1 MLYPIAVELGEASL
15 GVRVPDLEGCFSAGD
30 DFEDALKSAKEAI
43 ELHIEGMIEE
53 GMPVPKASDISRW
66 VKDDEY
72 AGVVWAVVDVDVN
85 ALMGKSEK
93 INVTLP
99 SRLIQR
105 IDGFVAAHGEEYK
118 SRSEFLAQLAY
129 ERVIMSN

>member
-1 MLYPIAVELGEASL
+1 
-15 GVRVPDLEGCFSAGD
+15 
-30 DFEDALKSAKEAI
+30 
-43 ELHIEGMIEE
+43 
-53 GMPVPKASDISRW
+53 
-66 VKDDEY
+66 
-72 AGVVWAVVDVDVN
+72 WAVVDVDVN